1 MRGRILFEQT
11 PPVGSLV
18 TDRDLRHCLSMISH
32 AESCMRRRQGVPNL
46 RQAQL
51 DRQP

>member
-1 MRGRILFEQT
+1 MKRIFFEQT

-18 TDRDLRHCLSMISH
+18 TDRDIRHCLSMISH
-32 AESCMRRRQGVPNL
+32 AESCMRRTRAIPIQDKEL
-46 RQAQL
+46 L